1 MAVITSPDTI
11 VSATVVVG
19 NQESDGSYPIKI
31 TTVTPVGQPIAIEWN
46 GVRVYQDNAAGGTGS
61 EG

>member
-11 VSATVVVG
+11 CSATVTLG
-19 NQESDGSYPIKI
+19 NQEQDGTYPILI
-31 TTVTPVGQPIAIEWN
+31 STVTPTGQHFAIEYN
-46 GVRVYQDNAAGGTGS
+46 GVRIYEDNAAAGSGT